1 MIAPRVETTAE
12 RESEAAVAEAEKAAE
27 AAEVVE
33 SIMAFVLAATD
44 EGVSPRRSL
53 PRGTDLNET
62 SETSAEV
69 KTNE

>member
-1 MIAPRVETTAE
+1 METTAE
-12 RESEAAVAEAEKAAE
+12 EESEAAVAEGEKAAE
-27 AAEVVE
+27 AAVVVE
-33 SIMAFVLAATD
+33 AITACVVAATD

-53 PRGTDLNET
+53 ARGTDLNET